1 MKTLILS
8 IALLL
13 TAAIVRA
20 QDDGN
25 SVVRTYQIDHGKNGT
40 TATVHDSIR
49 MQVDSNMAWYQKA
62 FKTDSNIK
70 ISMIY
75 LRALQFMAAK
85 NFQQSYG
92 YEQEGKMIFTSTQDL
107 NPTLPGNYD
116 ELQIFTVQFAV
127 TIDIKNA
134 RYRTTIHNVTFYLP
148 AETGN
153 RRLTLKEMNQRA
165 VFGNSKAV
173 RKEAARIM
181 ESFERYLV
189 SLTNELYVEVEH
201 KAVIYDPKF

>member
-8 IALLL
+8 IALMFALS
-13 TAAIVRA
+13 IVNA

-25 SVVRTYQIDHGKNGT
+25 SVVRTYQVDHGRNAPI
-40 TATVHDSIR
+40 ATVHDSIR
-49 MQVDSNMAWYQKA
+49 LQIDSNMAWYQKT
-62 FKTDSNIK
+62 FKTDSDIK
-70 ISMIY
+70 VSKIF

-85 NFQQSYG
+85 NFQQNYG
-92 YEQEGKMIFTSTQDL
+92 YEPEGKMIFTTTQDL
-107 NPTLPGNYD
+107 NPTQPGNYD
-116 ELQIFTVQFAV
+116 ELQIYTVQFAV

-148 AETGN
+148 SETGN

-165 VFGNSKAV
+165 VFGSSRSV

-189 SLTNELYVEVEH
+189 GLTNELYVEVEH
-201 KAVIYDPKF
+201 KAIIYDPKF

>member
-1 MKTLILS
+1 MKTFILC
-8 IALLL
+8 IALLF
-13 TAAIVRA
+13 TISVVHA

-25 SVVRTYQIDHGKNGT
+25 SVVRTYQVDHGKNAPI
-40 TATVHDSIR
+40 ATVHDSIR
-49 MQVDSNMAWYQKA
+49 MQVDSNMAWYQKT

-85 NFQQSYG
+85 NFQQNYG

-107 NPTLPGNYD
+107 NPTQPGNYD
-116 ELQIFTVQFAV
+116 ELQIFTVQFAI

-148 AETGN
+148 SETGN
-153 RRLTLKEMNQRA
+153 RRLTLKEMNQKA
-165 VFGNSKAV
+165 VFGNSKAI

-181 ESFERYLV
+181 ESFERYIV
-189 SLTNELYVEVEH
+189 SLTNELYAEVEH
-201 KAVIYDPKF
+201 KAIIYNPKF